1 MNQIIKNDI
10 TSIINSLKNEVFELN
25 EKTILFAGGGG
36 FLGFYFLN
44 FFERL
49 VIEKK
54 INLKVIFIDNFVSSS
69 KDFKNENNQSQNFEF
84 LQMDICNPEIL
95 NLNYK
100 IDYIVHAAGI
110 ASPHYYRLKPMET
123 LDVSINGSKNLLEL
137 AKKSKAKYTF
147 FSSSEIYG
155 DPLSDFVPINEK
167 YRGNVSTLG
176 PRACYDE
183 GKRVGET
190 LCYIYQ
196 NYYDVHTNIIRPFNI
211 YGPGMYQND
220 YRVMS
225 NFANNFLI
233 EKPLRVYGH
242 GKQTRTFCY
251 ISDGIEGFLRVILL
265 GKRGEAYNIGNPVP
279 EINMIDLAKLF
290 YDIFDKK
297 HNIEIVDYPS
307 SYPEDEPNRRC
318 PDTSK
323 AKTDVDF
330 VAKVS
335 LEQGI
340 KNYISWCKN
349 VFT

>member
-211 YGPGMYQND
+211 YGPGMHQND

-225 NFANNFLI
+225 NFANNFLK
-233 EKPLRVYGH
+233 EKPLSVYGH

-251 ISDGIEGFLRVILL
+251 ISDGIEGFLRVILF
-265 GKRGEAYNIGNPVP
+265 GKSGEAYNIGNQTP

-290 YDIFDKK
+290 YDIFNKK
-297 HNIEIVDYPS
+297 HNIDIVGYPS

-318 PDTSK
+318 PDTTK
-323 AKTDVDF
+323 AKIDVDF
-330 VAKVS
+330 IAKVS
-335 LEQGI
+335 LEKGI